1 MSSNPSDAL
10 RNVVRTIKLR
20 DNYVLG
26 VKDLTTFSISPRSN
40 PRLLGKNSELQFY
53 NTETSRA
60 TPFWDNALCS
70 LERLFT
76 TELGRAVTNIDAA
89 TSIDTDLQEAVIA
102 NHRSSKYALLPW
114 RNSIAQ
120 ERLVILDL
128 SGLSQPLFEIVG
140 LMTDGIVAIVDQVA
154 AEQQKFVEQTSRHG
168 LPWVGYWTLKPINVP
183 TRGVENASKKLAA

>member
-53 NTETSRA
+53 NPETRRA

-120 ERLVILDL
+120 VRLVILDL